1 MASLYGLRNAMNKSP
16 IQITTTVISVVNLG
30 IIMDWYALTGDQVAG
45 LNTALLAVLALF
57 IASKTSNDQV
67 LREMSEATV
76 VETGVRIDDL
86 GVEHPVGHP

>member
-67 LREMSEATV
+67 LKEMADAT
-76 VETGVRIDDL
+76 VETGIRVDDL